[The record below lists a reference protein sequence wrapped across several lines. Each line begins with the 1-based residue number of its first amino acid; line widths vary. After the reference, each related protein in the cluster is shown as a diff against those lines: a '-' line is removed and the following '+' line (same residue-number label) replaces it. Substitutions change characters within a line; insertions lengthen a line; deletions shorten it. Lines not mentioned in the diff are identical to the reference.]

1 MSRNAVVVGGGLA
14 GMLAAAALAPHV
26 DGVTV
31 VERDTL
37 PDGPV
42 PRTGLPQSRHA
53 HILLPSGR
61 DAVEALV
68 PGGRIRERLA
78 AAGAREASLTS
89 LLTFGGEGWFR
100 RWGRDDHLL
109 TVCSRDLLDWTV
121 REAVL
126 DTPGLVVRAG
136 RAVAL
141 LGSAPRVT
149 GVRVR
154 DADGREEDLAADLVV
169 DASGRGSRAPHWLAE
184 LGVTGV
190 TESVVDSGL
199 VYASRR
205 YRIPEGAEDWPLT
218 QVTADPS
225 SGEPGRSANLV
236 PIEDNQ
242 WLVSLGG
249 TRGAEPTG
257 DAEDFAPFARGL
269 RHPLV
274 GDLIAGA
281 EPLTDVVLTRS
292 TRNGRRH
299 FETAAAWPDGFV
311 VLGDA
316 VATYNPVYGQG
327 MSVAALGARALQDAL
342 RASDPGAP
350 GFARRVQKASA
361 KPVEA
366 AWAMSTSQ
374 DRWFPGVEGTPPTF
388 ADKLLTRYARR
399 MTRVATTSHRVSS
412 AMCEVTTLQK
422 DAIGL
427 VHPSLLLATLAG
439 PVLPPLAGPP
449 LTPKERAFLTSH
461 TSAKR

>member
-1 MSRNAVVVGGGLA
+1 
-14 GMLAAAALAPHV
+14 MLAAAALAPHV

-141 LGSAPRVT
+141 LGAAPRVT

-257 DAEDFAPFARGL
+257 DADDFAPFARGL

-342 RASDPGAP
+342 RAWTGRAGVRPAGP
-350 GFARRVQKASA
+350 EGVREARRGRLGD
-361 KPVEA
+361 E
-366 AWAMSTSQ
+366 
-374 DRWFPGVEGTPPTF
+374 
-388 ADKLLTRYARR
+388 
-399 MTRVATTSHRVSS
+399 H
-412 AMCEVTTLQK
+412 
-422 DAIGL
+422 
-427 VHPSLLLATLAG
+427 LAG
-439 PVLPPLAGPP
+439 PLVPRRRGDPAHVRRQAPDPVRAAHDTGGDHVAPGVLGDVRGDHPAEGRDRTGPPLAAAGHARRSGAAAPRGAAP
-449 LTPKERAFLTSH
+449 H
-461 TSAKR
+461 TEGARVPDVAHVGQAMTW